1 MTIMKIG
8 EFELRNVS
16 YIDDSVPTT
25 HDMEI
30 VKWGKRNG
38 NKYCYTIAT
47 FNENGEIVSCMDQ
60 LFKTIRDDENSE
72 AAILSR
78 VMYEKGIED
87 AILAISKMAEVA
99 SIIINCSEL
108 VPIYSSD

>member
-25 HDMEI
+25 HDIEI
-30 VKWGKRNG
+30 VKWEKRNG
-38 NKYCYTIAT
+38 SKYCYTIAT
-47 FNENGEIVSCMDQ
+47 FNENGEIVSCMDR
-60 LFKTIRDDENSE
+60 LFKAISDDENSE
-72 AAILSR
+72 A
-78 VMYEKGIED
+78 

>member
-25 HDMEI
+25 HDIEI
-30 VKWGKRNG
+30 VKWEERSGHE
-38 NKYCYTIAT
+38 YCYTIAT
-47 FNENGEIVSCMDQ
+47 FNENGEIVSCMDR
-60 LFKTIRDDENSE
+60 LFKAISDDENIE
-72 AAILSR
+72 A
-78 VMYEKGIED
+78 

>member
-30 VKWGKRNG
+30 VKWEKRNG

-47 FNENGEIVSCMDQ
+47 FNENGEIVSCMDR

-72 AAILSR
+72 A
-78 VMYEKGIED
+78 

>member
-25 HDMEI
+25 HDIEI
-30 VKWGKRNG
+30 VKWEKRNG
-38 NKYCYTIAT
+38 SKYCYTIAT
-47 FNENGEIVSCMDQ
+47 FNENGEIVSCMDR
-60 LFKTIRDDENSE
+60 LFKTISADENSE
-72 AAILSR
+72 A
-78 VMYEKGIED
+78 

-108 VPIYSSD
+108 VPIYSAE

>member
-25 HDMEI
+25 HDIEI
-30 VKWGKRNG
+30 VKWEKRNG
-38 NKYCYTIAT
+38 SKYCYTIAT

-60 LFKTIRDDENSE
+60 LFKAIRDDENSK
-72 AAILSR
+72 A
-78 VMYEKGIED
+78 

-99 SIIINCSEL
+99 SIIINYSEL
-108 VPIYSSD
+108 VPAYSAE